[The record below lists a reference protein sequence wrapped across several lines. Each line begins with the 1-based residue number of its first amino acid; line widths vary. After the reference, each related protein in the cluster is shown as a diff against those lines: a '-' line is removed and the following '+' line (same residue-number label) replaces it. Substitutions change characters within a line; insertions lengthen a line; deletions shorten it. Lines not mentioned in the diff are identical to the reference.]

1 MSCCSINGLDKMFN
15 ESNAAKELE
24 KYRSKGPTGPTK
36 EILTFF
42 TQERVM
48 GKTLLDIGG
57 GVGIIQ
63 HELIKEGIRNAISV
77 EASPAY
83 NNASQLEANA
93 QGHGNKID
101 YYMGDFT
108 TYSSQ
113 LPSTDV
119 VTLDKVICCYP
130 NGEDLVSKSLIL
142 SNEYYGLVYPSDN
155 VFVKLGASLLNF
167 YKKLTKKDYRS
178 YVHSR
183 EKIHS
188 LIQSNGFDKI
198 FESRSGFMMIEV
210 YKKQALN

>member
-15 ESNAAKELE
+15 ESNAAKELK
-24 KYRSKGPTGPTK
+24 KYRSQGPSGPTK
-36 EILTFF
+36 TFLAF
-42 TQERVM
+42 FGQEQVT

-63 HELIKEGIRNAISV
+63 HELMKKGIRNAISV

-83 NNASQLEANA
+83 NNASQLEAEA
-93 QGHGNKID
+93 QGHENKID
-101 YYMGDFT
+101 YYMGDFI

-113 LPSTDV
+113 LPTTDV

-130 NGEDLVSKSLIL
+130 NGEDLVSKSLVL

-155 VFVKLGASLLNF
+155 ILIKLGASLLNF
-167 YKKLTKKDYRS
+167 YKKLTKNDYRS

-183 EKIHS
+183 KKIHS
-188 LIQSNGFDKI
+188 LVQSNGFNKI

-210 YKKQALN
+210 YKKRADE